1 MVPSHQLK
9 CCLKKLH
16 FGLGCLIYLPL
27 SFMCEKMHGSAV
39 GKFDGPESLKRLK
52 QKRMGSV
59 GENIFG

>member
-1 MVPSHQLK
+1 
-9 CCLKKLH
+9 
-16 FGLGCLIYLPL
+16 
-27 SFMCEKMHGSAV
+27 MCEKMHGSAV